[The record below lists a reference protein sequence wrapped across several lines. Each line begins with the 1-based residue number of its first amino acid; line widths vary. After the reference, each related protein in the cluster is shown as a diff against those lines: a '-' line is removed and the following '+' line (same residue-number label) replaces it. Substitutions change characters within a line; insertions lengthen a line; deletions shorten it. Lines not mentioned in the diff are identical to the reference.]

1 MCILIASTFLFF
13 VISRI
18 FIEHTTP
25 SDWFSEFLVTFGI
38 SFAQNFIQ
46 RPKSK
51 REYAWIFGML
61 IFAYIS
67 LVVMASILYQSL
79 VVSQYEPE
87 IDTLE
92 QLANSDLSIVLIND
106 QSEWTEGRYMKI

>member
-1 MCILIASTFLFF
+1 MYFDHFHVLIF

-18 FIEHTTP
+18 FIEYTSP
-25 SDWFSEFLVTFGI
+25 SDWFTEFLVTLGI
-38 SFAQNFIQ
+38 FFAQDFIQ

-51 REYAWIFGML
+51 REHAWIFGML
-61 IFAYIS
+61 FFAYIS

-87 IDTLE
+87 NDTLE
-92 QLANSDLSIVLIND
+92 QLANSDLNIVLMND
-106 QSEWTEGRYMKI
+106 HSEWTDGR